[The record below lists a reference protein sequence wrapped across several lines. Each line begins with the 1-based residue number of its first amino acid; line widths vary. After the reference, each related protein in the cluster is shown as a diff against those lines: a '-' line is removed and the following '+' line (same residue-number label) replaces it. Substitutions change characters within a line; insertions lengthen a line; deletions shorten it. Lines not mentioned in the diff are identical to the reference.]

1 MSEVNVNDKEFE
13 KDLKDAQTK
22 VRKMMN
28 QAKISAEEIADN
40 LGEKKQPKEQE
51 ATKNYETV
59 NTSELQKDV
68 KNAEERVKEM
78 MKEASQ
84 AAEEI

>member
-40 LGEKKQPKEQE
+40 LGEKKQPKQE